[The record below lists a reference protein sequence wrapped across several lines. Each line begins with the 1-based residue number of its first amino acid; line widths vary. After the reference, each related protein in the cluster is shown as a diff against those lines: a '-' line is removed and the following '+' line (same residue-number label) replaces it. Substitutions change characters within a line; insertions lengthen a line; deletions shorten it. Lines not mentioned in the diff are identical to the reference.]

1 MCVFVF
7 VIACACAC
15 VNVCLSRMCITC
27 THKQENMKTISTF
40 EICYA
45 RFICGIRYVGT
56 KADVGS
62 LIIPDVNM

>member
-1 MCVFVF
+1 MP
-7 VIACACAC
+7 ASTCAYRVCASP
-15 VNVCLSRMCITC
+15 VHINVCT
-27 THKQENMKTISTF
+27 QENMKTISTF